1 MGRKTAKLYDLND
14 VANLRLTKNREDV
27 LKVLNAK
34 KMQGEDVSE
43 YIATAI
49 RMAEGLPTNNGAP
62 APAAEVETTPAAP
75 APQPALDMSQVV
87 QQVIAELAR
96 QGMVVAAGGAGE
108 ADNAAVNPASETEEV
123 DPGVQDAVARVL
135 GGFGDDDDD

>member
-1 MGRKTAKLYDLND
+1 MGRKSAKLYDTND
-14 VANLRLTKNREDV
+14 VVNLRLTKNRDDI

-43 YIATAI
+43 FIAMAI
-49 RMAEGLPTNNGAP
+49 RIAEGLPINGTPAPVAESVNAP
-62 APAAEVETTPAAP
+62 A
-75 APQPALDMSQVV
+75 QPALDMSQVV

-108 ADNAAVNPASETEEV
+108 ADDTAVSPASGQEQV
-123 DPGVQDAVARVL
+123 DPGVFNAVAKIIS
-135 GGFGDDDDD
+135 FGDDDDE